1 MISATSGA
9 RATLLALLAGAV
21 GAASYAA
28 VSESPAET
36 GGPSTAASSAPSSTG
51 VQPAPPFTTADAG
64 TCLTWEIAED
74 GSISEFEQT
83 PCASEHRFEVSTR
96 EDLATFPSSEFGPEA
111 EPPNPTRQA
120 QLREELCG
128 AATVRYLD
136 GVYDPNGRYSI
147 ASILPPADSWA
158 AGDRTML
165 CGLQVP
171 DASGEPL
178 LTTGNAAAQDQ
189 ARVLPAG
196 ECAAIDA
203 SNTVTPIDCAEPH
216 HMEITSVVSLNE
228 VFADRT
234 PSVEE
239 QDEYLGDACT
249 TAAHDYLGGEENLYQ
264 VALQPFWTTLA
275 PASWEG
281 GSRSVNCALVFSRD
295 GAFATLTGSAQGGR
309 EELRIDGNPP
319 PERPERRPLRSD
331 STPAPSPS
339 PAAPAEPAP

>member
-1 MISATSGA
+1 MASATTGA
-9 RATLLALLAGAV
+9 RAALLALLAGAV

-28 VSESPAET
+28 VSDSPAEPGAT
-36 GGPSTAASSAPSSTG
+36 GPAQESAPPSSG
-51 VQPAPPFTTADAG
+51 VQPAAPFTTADAG
-64 TCLTWEIAED
+64 TCLTWGVAED
-74 GSISEFEQT
+74 GSITGFEQT
-83 PCASEHRFEVSTR
+83 PCASEHRFEVSAR

-136 GVYDPNGRYSI
+136 GVYDPNGRYTI

-158 AGDRTML
+158 DGDRTML

-171 DASGEPL
+171 DASGAPL
-178 LTTGNAAAQDQ
+178 LTSGNAAAQDQ

-196 ECAAIDA
+196 QCAAIDA
-203 SNTVTPIDCAEPH
+203 SNSVAPVDCAEPH
-216 HMEITSVVSLNE
+216 HLEITSVASLNE
-228 VFADRT
+228 VFPDHT

-239 QDEYLGDACT
+239 QDTYLGDVCT
-249 TAAHDYLGGEENLYQ
+249 DAAHDYLGGEENLYQ
-264 VALQPFWTTLA
+264 VALQPFWTTLTA
-275 PASWEG
+275 ASWEG

-295 GAFATLTGSAQGGR
+295 GEFATLTGSAQGGR
-309 EELRIDGNPP
+309 ETLRIDGNPP

-331 STPAPSPS
+331 SDASPLPSPAPST
-339 PAAPAEPAP
+339 EPAP